1 MDSNIQKN
9 IDNILNYKI
18 DRTYEYDENKIIQSY
33 YKNRLDMCFQL
44 LKYIQ
49 QNKNSQ
55 NLREE
60 YAAVMKLYK
69 KIEEEYKNWK
79 NKK

>member
-1 MDSNIQKN
+1 
-9 IDNILNYKI
+9 
-18 DRTYEYDENKIIQSY
+18 
-33 YKNRLDMCFQL
+33 MCFQL

-79 NKK
+79 SKK

>member
-79 NKK
+79 SKK